1 VTGEPGGEHRAEL
14 AALAGREA
22 GKVVGVGVVEA
33 VQAGGTWASN
43 RL

>member
-1 VTGEPGGEHRAEL
+1 VTGEPGGEDGAEP
-14 AALAGREA
+14 AALAGPEA
-22 GKVVGVGVVEA
+22 GEVVVVGVVEA